1 MDKMEIL
8 ERLISI
14 KNNASE
20 RARQDSNANPVLY
33 LEIKAFILQNGI
45 EQLIMEIQNDYLA
58 EYQNNRSS
66 VPYRMRVSSQAS

>member
-20 RARQDSNANPVLY
+20 RARQESNANPVLY

-58 EYQNNRSS
+58 EYQTNRSS